1 MPLRRQTV
9 ISAAKGTAAKAK
21 QLTELGGHSSQSHT
35 YCPVAQSGRSVVG
48 MGKDRRKL

>member
-9 ISAAKGTAAKAK
+9 ISAAKGTAAK